1 MCIWQ
6 IVKLYGAGIHACLLF
21 QQLTTHQGKV
31 VDLRPTALWWK
42 MCCLTRIVFFLGHF
56 HQSGKGN
63 KLKRFVYFFFLFYR
77 EYLYIE
83 FLQVDAL
90 ILHCGWKFEVA
101 NYIKAQYTFYN
112 PVTIKID
119 ILFFCK
125 FNQVEWILS

>member
-21 QQLTTHQGKV
+21 TT
-31 VDLRPTALWWK
+31 VDNPSRQSSGFKAHSPLVKNVLSNK
-42 MCCLTRIVFFLGHF
+42 DFSFLDIF
-56 HQSGKGN
+56 TKAVKGTS
-63 KLKRFVYFFFLFYR
+63 LKGLCNFFLFYC

-90 ILHCGWKFEVA
+90 FLHCGWKFEVA

-119 ILFFCK
+119 ILIFCK

>member
-1 MCIWQ
+1 MYMTDCEALRCWNPRLSAVPTVDNPSRQ
-6 IVKLYGAGIHACLLF
+6 SSGLKAHSPLVKNVLSDKDF
-21 QQLTTHQGKV
+21 
-31 VDLRPTALWWK
+31 
-42 MCCLTRIVFFLGHF
+42 FFLGHF

-119 ILFFCK
+119 ILIFCK

>member
-31 VDLRPTALWWK
+31 VDWRPTTPLVK
-42 MCCLTRIVFFLGHF
+42 NVLSDKDFFFLDIF
-56 HQSGKGN
+56 TKAVKGTS
-63 KLKRFVYFFFLFYR
+63 LKGLCIFFLFYR

-90 ILHCGWKFEVA
+90 FLHCGWKFEVA

-119 ILFFCK
+119 ILIFCK